1 MKSMKTDRLT
11 VFLVGLLLA
20 GAVLMGWQE
29 VADEAL
35 LEAKSRAPAFS
46 VEKYE
51 GGRVSLSDLEG
62 KVVLIDFW
70 ATWCLPCREEMPML
84 VRVAKEY
91 EDRGVRLVAISN
103 DDLDQQK
110 EAVAEF
116 VARQPQLAPY
126 AAFGTPGVGQQYLV
140 KVLPTMYVVDRRG
153 AIVGAETGQL
163 SEGQLRRWIDRA
175 LARE

>member
-1 MKSMKTDRLT
+1 MKSAKTDTLT
-11 VFLVGLLLA
+11 LVLVGLLLV

-35 LEAKSRAPAFS
+35 LKAQSQAPELS
-46 VEKYE
+46 VERYE
-51 GGRVSLSDLEG
+51 GGQVSLAELAG
-62 KVVLIDFW
+62 QVVLVDFW

-91 EDRGVRLVAISN
+91 EGRGVRLVAIAN

-110 EAVAEF
+110 EAVAGF

-126 AAFGTPGVGQQYLV
+126 AAYGTPDVGQRYLV
-140 KVLPTMYVVDRRG
+140 KGLPTLYVIDRHG
-153 AIVGAETGQL
+153 AIVGAEVGQL
-163 SEGQLRRWIDRA
+163 SENQLRRWIDRA